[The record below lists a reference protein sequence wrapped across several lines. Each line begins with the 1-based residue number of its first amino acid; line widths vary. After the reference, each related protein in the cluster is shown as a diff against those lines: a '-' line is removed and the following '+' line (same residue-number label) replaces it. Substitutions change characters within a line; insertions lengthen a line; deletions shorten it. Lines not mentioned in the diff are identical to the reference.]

1 MIWLNKHKR
10 VWRIIILVSFLIAL
24 IGPWVFEQIHV
35 PAEYACSP
43 PNIRLEGDFC
53 GTPLTGIW
61 IFTAMIGNFF
71 SLVSRLF
78 TGAIALTSLFREL
91 IFTLLSFLLVLPFF
105 TTLLL
110 VLGKDQYFQFQRVG
124 WGLTVGVAL
133 LYASMI
139 ILSLSINP
147 LKLWGLLL
155 FIVIAAIASILELLA
170 FRTAAAISLHAT
182 KAQ

>member
-10 VWRIIILVSFLIAL
+10 GWRTAVLILVLISL

-43 PNIRLEGDFC
+43 PNLRLEGDFC

-61 IFTAMIGNFF
+61 VFTAVISNLF
-71 SLVSRLF
+71 SLVGRLF
-78 TGAIALTSLFREL
+78 TGAIALTSLFWGL
-91 IFTLLSFLLVLPFF
+91 LFTILSFLPVLPFF

-155 FIVIAAIASILELLA
+155 FIVVAAIALILELFA
-170 FRTAAAISLHAT
+170 FRTTAAKTLRTT